1 MHDDAF
7 DRERLH
13 RNGGSAD
20 ELRSWVWSTD
30 SGILV
35 CNDSSIDA
43 TFVAS
48 SPGAYKVGA
57 TDLQSS
63 KPHPGQTPDVHLA
76 DFPSVASRVSQVE
89 YWSEEAAGGRVCI

>member
-1 MHDDAF
+1 MMTHLIGSGRTATAAARTSF
-7 DRERLH
+7 DL
-13 RNGGSAD
+13 
-20 ELRSWVWSTD
+20 VWSTD